1 MLKSQVADSIQDF
14 VFFFS
19 LNKTDLITQ
28 TESGRMETVITT
40 TQKQTVDDTRTLR
53 SMYSCCDKSKKK
65 VYEYSFL
72 AVWLIQAGIDRYPKN
87 KKKLVRVANFLSHL
101 HMFLLKF
108 AEIAWGCYGS
118 RQPSTER
125 DTVNQHLCNMTLCL
139 AKITSMEACVRIFGS
154 GDQLP
159 SWEELSVN

>member
-40 TQKQTVDDTRTLR
+40 TQKQTVDDTRTLP

-65 VYEYSFL
+65 SLWMCDSSRLESTDTL
-72 AVWLIQAGIDRYPKN
+72 KI
-87 KKKLVRVANFLSHL
+87 KK
-101 HMFLLKF
+101 
-108 AEIAWGCYGS
+108 
-118 RQPSTER
+118 
-125 DTVNQHLCNMTLCL
+125 
-139 AKITSMEACVRIFGS
+139 
-154 GDQLP
+154 
-159 SWEELSVN
+159 SW